1 MRFCFLFF
9 VSIIMNT
16 WIYMLWMVLCVAVS
30 YSHDSFPCSNFP
42 IFGQWEPLHFES
54 CVLLTELFIFKSVL
68 IFWLSKC
75 LKTIIPYISCPGTLS
90 KLLSRVQLF
99 AIPWT
104 VAKLLGPWNFP
115 GKNVAVGC
123 HFLSRGSSW
132 PRDWKRVSWITGRF
146 FTIWATREVPE
157 LGTAISPDS
166 LGSS

>member
-1 MRFCFLFF
+1 
-9 VSIIMNT
+9 
-16 WIYMLWMVLCVAVS
+16 MLWMVLCVAVS

-90 KLLSRVQLF
+90 KLLSCVQLF

-123 HFLSRGSSW
+123 HFLLQGIILTQGLKASLLNYRQILYHLSHQGSPGTRHSHFSRQSGILLVESS
-132 PRDWKRVSWITGRF
+132 T
-146 FTIWATREVPE
+146 
-157 LGTAISPDS
+157 
-166 LGSS
+166 